1 MKTAAEILQD
11 KDSHLISVA
20 PDTSIIEALRIMIK
34 NHIGGILIQE
44 GDDIVGIWTERD
56 LMRNSITANFD
67 VKTAKI
73 KDYMTTGL
81 LSAPHTDTVY
91 QLLDKFLGMRLR
103 HLLIKKDGQ
112 YIGLLSIG
120 DVIKATLQEKDIELQ
135 ELNAMKSWEYYEDW
149 KWRKKKGS

>member
-11 KDSHLISVA
+11 KDSHIISVS
-20 PDTSIIEALRIMIK
+20 PDTTIIEALRVMIK

-44 GDDIVGIWTERD
+44 GDNIVGIWTERD

-67 VKTAKI
+67 VKKAKI

-103 HLLIKKDGQ
+103 HLLIEKDGN

-120 DVIKATLQEKDIELQ
+120 DVIRATLLEKDVELK
-135 ELNAMKSWEYYEDW
+135 ELNAIVSWEYYENW
-149 KWRKKKGS
+149 QWRKK

>member
-1 MKTAAEILQD
+1 MRTATEILQD
-11 KDSHLISVA
+11 KDSQIVSVA
-20 PDTSIIEALRIMIK
+20 PDTTIIEALRIMIK

-44 GDDIVGIWTERD
+44 GDEIVGIWTERD

-67 VKTAKI
+67 VKVAKI

-103 HLLIKKDGQ
+103 HLLIEKDGS

-120 DVIKATLQEKDIELQ
+120 DVIRATLLEKDVELRK
-135 ELNAMKSWEYYEDW
+135 LNAIVSWEYYENW
-149 KWRKKKGS
+149 QWRKK

>member
-1 MKTAAEILQD
+1 MRTAAEILKD
-11 KDSHLISVA
+11 KDSHIISVD
-20 PDTSIIEALRIMIK
+20 PDTTIIEALRVMIK
-34 NHIGGILIQE
+34 NQIGGILIQE
-44 GDDIVGIWTERD
+44 GNDIVGIWTERD

-81 LSAPHTDTVY
+81 LSAPHTDSVY

-103 HLLIKKDGQ
+103 HLLIEQDGG

-120 DVIKATLQEKDIELQ
+120 DVIRATLLEKDVELKN
-135 ELNAMKSWEYYEDW
+135 LNAIVSWEYYENW
-149 KWRKKKGS
+149 QWRKK

>member
-81 LSAPHTDTVY
+81 LCAPHTDTVY

>member
-1 MKTAAEILQD
+1 MRTAAEILQD
-11 KDSHLISVA
+11 KDSQIISVT
-20 PDTSIIEALRIMIK
+20 PDTTIIEALRVMIK

-44 GDDIVGIWTERD
+44 GDNIVGIWTERD

-67 VKTAKI
+67 VKVAKI

-103 HLLIKKDGQ
+103 HLLIEKDGS

-120 DVIKATLQEKDIELQ
+120 DVIRATLLEKDVELRK
-135 ELNAMKSWEYYEDW
+135 LNAIVSWEYYENW
-149 KWRKKKGS
+149 QWRKK

>member
-1 MKTAAEILQD
+1 MRTAVEILQD
-11 KDSHLISVA
+11 KDSHIVSVA
-20 PDTSIIEALRIMIK
+20 PDTTIIEALRVMIK
-34 NHIGGILIQE
+34 NQIGGILIQE
-44 GDDIVGIWTERD
+44 GDKIVGIWTERD

-67 VKTAKI
+67 VKVAKI

-103 HLLIKKDGQ
+103 HLLIEKDGS

-120 DVIKATLQEKDIELQ
+120 DVIKATLQEKDAELK
-135 ELNAMKSWEYYEDW
+135 ELNAIVSWDYYENW
-149 KWRKKKGS
+149 QKRKK

>member
-1 MKTAAEILQD
+1 MRTAAEILQD
-11 KDSHLISVA
+11 KDSHIISVS
-20 PDTSIIEALRIMIK
+20 PDTTIIEALRVMIK

-44 GDDIVGIWTERD
+44 GDKIVGIWTERD

-67 VKTAKI
+67 VKVAKI

-81 LSAPHTDTVY
+81 LSAPHSDTVY

-103 HLLIKKDGQ
+103 HLLIEKDGS

-120 DVIKATLQEKDIELQ
+120 DVIKATLQEKDAELK
-135 ELNAMKSWEYYEDW
+135 ELNAIVSWDYYENW
-149 KWRKKKGS
+149 QKRKK